1 MSSEKEHRGNPH
13 GTGGRSSA
21 PTVKDIFLEGPIDPA
36 FIATSIAKHAT
47 RLDIGAH
54 EIFLGQV
61 RADKVAGDDGH
72 SPATTVAA
80 IEYTAY
86 RDMALE
92 RMTAIRE
99 EAFAQWPSMTCLHV
113 HHSLGTI
120 QAGELCFMVFA
131 SAPHRAAAREA
142 VAWVVDR
149 IKAELPIFGRE
160 VLSDSTHVWKV
171 NRSVDPTG
179 RPKDR

>member
-1 MSSEKEHRGNPH
+1 MSEVKTHK
-13 GTGGRSSA
+13 
-21 PTVKDIFLEGPIDPA
+21 VKDIFVEGPINPA

-47 RLDIGAH
+47 RMDIGAH

-61 RADKVAGDDGH
+61 RADIVVGADDH
-72 SPATTVAA
+72 PPATTVAA
-80 IEYTAY
+80 IDYTAY
-86 RDMALE
+86 REMALE

-120 QAGELCFMVFA
+120 PAGQLCFMVFA
-131 SAPHRAAAREA
+131 SAPHRQAAREA

-160 VLSDSTHVWKV
+160 ILSDSTHLWKS
-171 NRSVDPTG
+171 NT
-179 RPKDR
+179 

>member
-1 MSSEKEHRGNPH
+1 MSNTKPH
-13 GTGGRSSA
+13 K
-21 PTVKDIFLEGPIDPA
+21 VKDIFVEGPIDPG
-36 FIATSIAKHAT
+36 FIATNIAKHAT
-47 RLDIGAH
+47 RTDIGAH

-61 RADKVAGDDGH
+61 RGDVIDG
-72 SPATTVAA
+72 SPVVG

-99 EAFAQWPSMTCLHV
+99 VAFAKWPGMTCLHV

-120 QAGELCFMVFA
+120 KAGELCFMVFA
-131 SAPHRAAAREA
+131 SAPHRATASEA

-149 IKAELPIFGRE
+149 IKAELPIFGKE
-160 VLSDSTHVWKV
+160 IVEGGGHQWKS
-171 NRSVDPTG
+171 NR
-179 RPKDR
+179 

>member
-1 MSSEKEHRGNPH
+1 MNQEKKHK
-13 GTGGRSSA
+13 
-21 PTVKDIFLEGPIDPA
+21 VKDIFVEGPIDPT
-36 FIATSIAKHAT
+36 FIATSVAKHAT
-47 RLDIGAH
+47 RMDIGAH

-61 RADKVAGDDGH
+61 RADEHRTSNIDVR
-72 SPATTVAA
+72 SVIA

-99 EAFAQWPSMTCLHV
+99 EAFTRWPSMTCLHV
-113 HHSLGTI
+113 HHSLGVI
-120 QAGELCFMVFA
+120 PAGQLCFMVFA
-131 SAPHRAAAREA
+131 SAPHRMAAREA

-149 IKAELPIFGRE
+149 IKADLPIFGRE

-171 NRSVDPTG
+171 NRSVDPSG
-179 RPKDR
+179 RPADR